1 MSVIAPK
8 GRLASVLGLGVLLV
22 GGCNNIWIDPM
33 REQPKFLPY
42 ATASF
47 YSDGRSMRPPP
58 EGTVSRE
65 NSYDDPLLR
74 GGDADAG
81 VFVSRIPL
89 TVDKALLERGRN
101 RFNITCAAC
110 HGTIG
115 DGVSL
120 VGEKMLLR
128 PPPSLHSDLVK
139 ALPDGKIEEVIRVGY
154 GLMAGYEPQLTS
166 RDRWAV
172 TAYVRALQAS
182 QHAPIELAPP
192 AERQRLLTERTP

>member
-1 MSVIAPK
+1 MRYRS
-8 GRLASVLGLGVLLV
+8 LLGLVLLCAT
-22 GGCNNIWIDPM
+22 GCDNSWIDPM
-33 REQPKFLPY
+33 KHQPKFLPY
-42 ATASF
+42 EPSSF
-47 YSDGRSMRPPP
+47 YADGRAMRPPP
-58 EGTVSRE
+58 EGAVSRE

-74 GGDADAG
+74 GGDIDAG
-81 VFVSRIPL
+81 IFINRIPL
-89 TVDKALLERGRN
+89 AVDRPLLERGRS
-101 RFNITCAAC
+101 RFNIACATC

-115 DGVSL
+115 DGQSL
-120 VGEKMLLR
+120 VGSKMLLR
-128 PPPSLHSDLVK
+128 PPPSLLADNIE

-154 GLMAGYEPQLTS
+154 GLMPGYESQLTS